1 MRVLTNGEVVERS
14 IDEYGGLP
22 IQVPPPVHP
31 TPVDLPNNSRFRR
44 FRLPSEMEEGD
55 DPRHSRLSV
64 MDAWLADFKERTRE
78 DLPVNLMRGYRGVM
92 SRNSFRKW
100 PRTGSDPPLAT
111 VSPLED
117 QRLLPRLDYTLAIYD
132 RRGKR
137 QFVEPLLQ
145 YDASEDVYFKLDW
158 NQSSFEG
165 EAGDLLNWPNM
176 FVKRN
181 KLEAKC
187 HKYLL
192 RVPKARSAQ
201 MMAGRRPNRL
211 HNDVC
216 DRLQVEI
223 NAMSKRLIRQGLIV
237 NKVREAERDGF
248 DPRESI
254 RGIKRDPQYASDP
267 ELCFVMG
274 TTLSL
279 FWSLQP
285 ANYLDQK
292 EKLIKYID
300 LSTTS
305 LFCFQWLVHF
315 SGQYLRAQVLDE
327 EVRLCKE
334 RENDV
339 MAYGVVFLVFWLWNH
354 SSGSG
359 KFWNYRKFQNSSCPP
374 TVVAHKIFNEIRQ
387 RLLSISN
394 LPSGQH
400 AGQLASIKVATRL
413 ARLPVHLLHILHLL
427 LHVLNLLLHDLNLLS
442 QIGVAILAAVLF
454 CSAVCAVRFSK
465 N

>member
-92 SRNSFRKW
+92 SSNSFRMW
-100 PRTGSDPPLAT
+100 PRTGSEPPLAT
-111 VSPLED
+111 VTPHED

-192 RVPKARSAQ
+192 KVPKARSAQ

-237 NKVREAERDGF
+237 NK
-248 DPRESI
+248 
-254 RGIKRDPQYASDP
+254 
-267 ELCFVMG
+267 LCFIMG

-285 ANYLDQK
+285 ATYLDQK
-292 EKLIKYID
+292 EKLIKYSD

-305 LFCFQWLVHF
+305 LFCFQWLLHF
-315 SGQYLRAQVLDE
+315 SGQYLRA
-327 EVRLCKE
+327 EVVRTYTADNNFYDL
-334 RENDV
+334 
-339 MAYGVVFLVFWLWNH
+339 Y
-354 SSGSG
+354 
-359 KFWNYRKFQNSSCPP
+359 
-374 TVVAHKIFNEIRQ
+374 EI
-387 RLLSISN
+387 
-394 LPSGQH
+394 
-400 AGQLASIKVATRL
+400 
-413 ARLPVHLLHILHLL
+413 PVP
-427 LHVLNLLLHDLNLLS
+427 
-442 QIGVAILAAVLF
+442 Q
-454 CSAVCAVRFSK
+454 
-465 N
+465 

>member
-22 IQVPPPVHP
+22 IQVLPPVHP

-192 RVPKARSAQ
+192 KVPKARSAQ

-254 RGIKRDPQYASDP
+254 RGIKRDPQSEGDMRSP
-267 ELCFVMG
+267 
-274 TTLSL
+274 
-279 FWSLQP
+279 
-285 ANYLDQK
+285 K
-292 EKLIKYID
+292 
-300 LSTTS
+300 
-305 LFCFQWLVHF
+305 
-315 SGQYLRAQVLDE
+315 
-327 EVRLCKE
+327 RLCTEYRSLLVE
-334 RENDV
+334 RNPFTSPVKDR
-339 MAYGVVFLVFWLWNH
+339 FLVLNNLQ
-354 SSGSG
+354 S
-359 KFWNYRKFQNSSCPP
+359 KVPPLALQCALPKEYSCKCEPF
-374 TVVAHKIFNEIRQ
+374 I
-387 RLLSISN
+387 
-394 LPSGQH
+394 
-400 AGQLASIKVATRL
+400 
-413 ARLPVHLLHILHLL
+413 LL
-427 LHVLNLLLHDLNLLS
+427 LE
-442 QIGVAILAAVLF
+442 
-454 CSAVCAVRFSK
+454 
-465 N
+465 